1 LYICHMVKHIGNT
14 LYHLLLLGTHT
25 PYCCQVSMQHFMF
38 YLSCFYLLQWFHNS
52 VLLNCAHVLI
62 ILAACRIMNAFNTSY
77 LQDYQYFQLTAELM
91 YRLSGNNN
99 WRDAK
104 SNFRSSDSPSPA
116 SGQRRNDSPAS
127 GGHRKYV
134 YWTLV
139 FLIKNIIVIGNL
151 FMCLRW
157 SQFWFICNNDYL
169 VIASPTR
176 SADR

>member
-127 GGHRKYV
+127 GGHRKRPRIIYDANEV
-134 YWTLV
+134 KQWLEARK
-139 FLIKNIIVIGNL
+139 KNYPTSVNINKVNV
-151 FMCLRW
+151 CL
-157 SQFWFICNNDYL
+157 
-169 VIASPTR
+169 
-176 SADR
+176 